1 MAKIKIL
8 VDSTSDMPVD
18 WIQKL
23 DVDIVPLYVNW
34 PDGTSEK
41 DDTRDYQ
48 QLQKFYQKLVESS
61 ELPKTSQP
69 SIEDWRAV
77 YEKYEKEGYDGILV
91 LTISTAMSGTF
102 NSASLAA
109 KMVKI
114 PVQVVDTKMASSII
128 ANMARYV
135 RELIE
140 SSMELEKV
148 AEEVMKKR
156 QANKF
161 GAFFYVSD
169 FNFLVKGGRVSRFQ
183 GFVGSLL
190 KIKVGIYIDDEGNMI
205 PFSKARGT
213 KSAIDMLL
221 NKCEEIGFKPG
232 QEVGLT
238 MVGCNS
244 EEDLKQIENA
254 LKARYKIKYL
264 AYTPT
269 GKVISTHVGPG
280 MAGFGIEAL

>member
-8 VDSTSDMPVD
+8 VDSTSDIPVD
-18 WIQKL
+18 WTQKF
-23 DVDIVPLYVNW
+23 DVDIVPLYINW
-34 PDGTSEK
+34 SDGTSEK

-48 QLQKFYQKLVESS
+48 QLQKFYQKLTDSP

-69 SIEDWRAV
+69 SIEDWRAI
-77 YEKYEKEGYDGILV
+77 YEKYEKDGYDGILI
-91 LTISTAMSGTF
+91 LTISSAMSGTF
-102 NSASLAA
+102 NSATLAA

-128 ANMARYV
+128 ANMARYA

-140 SSMELEKV
+140 NGMEIESV
-148 AEEVMKKR
+148 ADEVIKKR
-156 QANKF
+156 QASKF

-169 FNFLVKGGRVSRFQ
+169 FNFLVKGGRVSKFQ

-213 KSAIDMLL
+213 KAAIDMLL
-221 NKCEEIGFKPG
+221 NKCEEMGFKPG
-232 QEVGLT
+232 QEVGFT

-244 EEDLKQIENA
+244 EEELKQIESA
-254 LKARYKIKYL
+254 LKTRYKVNYL

>member
-8 VDSTSDMPVD
+8 VDSTSDIPVD
-18 WIQKL
+18 WTQKF
-23 DVDIVPLYVNW
+23 DVDIVPLYINW
-34 PDGTSEK
+34 SDGTSEK

-48 QLQKFYQKLVESS
+48 QLQKYYQKLTDSP

-69 SIEDWRAV
+69 SIEDWRAI
-77 YEKYEKEGYDGILV
+77 YEKYEKDGYDGILV
-91 LTISTAMSGTF
+91 LTISSAMSGTF
-102 NSASLAA
+102 NSASLAS

-114 PVQVVDTKMASSII
+114 PVKIIDTKMASSII
-128 ANMARYV
+128 ANMARYS

-140 SSMELEKV
+140 NGMELEKT

-169 FNFLVKGGRVSRFQ
+169 FNFLVKGGRVSKFQ

-190 KIKVGIYIDDEGNMI
+190 KIKVGIYIDEEGNMI

-213 KSAIDMLL
+213 KAAIDMLL
-221 NKCEEIGFKPG
+221 NKCEEMGFKPG
-232 QEVGLT
+232 QEVGVT

-244 EEDLKQIENA
+244 EEELKQIESA
-254 LKARYKIKYL
+254 LKARYKVNYL